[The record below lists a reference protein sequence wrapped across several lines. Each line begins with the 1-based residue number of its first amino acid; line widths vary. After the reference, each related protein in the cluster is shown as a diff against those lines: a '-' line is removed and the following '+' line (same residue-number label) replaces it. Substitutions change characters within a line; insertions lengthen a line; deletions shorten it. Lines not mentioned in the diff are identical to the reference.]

1 MIEKKSKDKVHVRY
15 EGKDRLIGL
24 YKAAVAHYSA
34 TVDDVS
40 LTRGKSSQQEY
51 DRLLSLP
58 EEARVAAEA
67 ARLALGRHTQK
78 HGC

>member
-1 MIEKKSKDKVHVRY
+1 MTEKSKVHVRCK
-15 EGKDRLIGL
+15 EKERLIDL
-24 YKAAVAHYSA
+24 YRAAVAHYSA

-40 LTRGKSSQQEY
+40 LTRGKTSQEEY

-58 EEARVAAEA
+58 EPARIAAEA
-67 ARLALGRHTQK
+67 ARLALGRQK